1 MTGVIKYFIL
11 ITVLVTLTGCT
22 VGRYVTDVSLSGQDS
37 LNIEKCTTKKWDMF
51 FWNTECRSTEVPLVF
66 DKNSKVS
73 SENKKNDEDKTE
85 PTVSKETDLINGN
98 F

>member
-1 MTGVIKYFIL
+1 MTGLIKYFLLFTVL
-11 ITVLVTLTGCT
+11 ITLNGCT
-22 VGRYVTDVSLSGQDS
+22 VGRYVTDISLSGQDS

-66 DKNSKVS
+66 DNTKTS
-73 SENKKNDEDKTE
+73 KNDDKTN
-85 PTVSKETDLINGN
+85 PTASKLTNVINGN